1 MISTKINALTSIQ
14 HCLAVFLAESHSK
27 VDAENVEW
35 IEDLST
41 DGISLI
47 TQHLKKLVRDVD
59 HVDDVKPKDLPVC
72 DDRHS
77 ELIPCLDRH
86 YEDVAGFKPD
96 VTFL

>member
-14 HCLAVFLAESHSK
+14 HCLADFLAESHSK